1 MKNKLNKDSG
11 NNAGENE
18 VITISSNELKRLYG
32 VIVAYEKLIQE
43 YKNELKRYKAQLE
56 AK

>member
-1 MKNKLNKDSG
+1 MKNKLNKDSS